1 MTWLMLVADRTG
13 INKLTGV
20 FLQGGPP
27 EPVLQALTSPLDTSL
42 PGESGERQ
50 A

>member
-1 MTWLMLVADRTG
+1 MTWLMLVSERTG
-13 INKLTGV
+13 INKLMGV

-27 EPVLQALTSPLDTSL
+27 EPVMQALPSPLDTSL
-42 PGESGERQ
+42 PGKSGERQ